1 MMMHGMG
8 GGIGTTMIMGWPL
21 ADWATIMLLLIVS
34 VMVVAIVSAVL
45 SALTPW
51 LTADGDRAGVS
62 TTEGLTKQPNSDCE
76 KQLQNKGT
84 QDA

>member
-8 GGIGTTMIMGWPL
+8 GGIGTTMILGWPL

-34 VMVVAIVSAVL
+34 VMVVAIVSAAL

-51 LTADGDRAGVS
+51 LTGTPARAQPK
-62 TTEGLTKQPNSDCE
+62 KQAKPLPEESAE
-76 KQLQNKGT
+76 
-84 QDA
+84 

>member
-45 SALTPW
+45 SALKPR
-51 LTADGDRAGVS
+51 LTANDDRSGASATKGPGQA
-62 TTEGLTKQPNSDCE
+62 TEF
-76 KQLQNKGT
+76 
-84 QDA
+84 